1 MSKHYL
7 KSKVYIPVVF
17 AVVVVTSLSAYEFS
31 QKNRLKNIEVSK
43 PALVLETVQET
54 SVAPLGELLGK
65 AEVSFAGGTDERNKN
80 IELGVSKINDKTIL
94 PGEEFS
100 FIKALGSVTE
110 EDGYSVAKVFLNG
123 EVTTGV
129 GGGLCQVSTTLFQS
143 LLKAGLPIT
152 ERHNHSYTVS
162 YYDVGMDATYSDPG
176 VDLKFV
182 NDTAGPLTIK
192 GRTEDKKVVFEI
204 YGISDGRI
212 ATTTEPIISNVV
224 DVPPARYVATTTR
237 SRSESEC
244 VNKPQIGYTSDVI
257 YNVLY
262 PNGDFKTK
270 EFRSK
275 YKPLQ
280 RICYYYGVASTT
292 LTSTRSVR

>member
-1 MSKHYL
+1 MSKHLL

-17 AVVVVTSLSAYEFS
+17 AVVVVTSLSIYELS
-31 QKNRLKNIEVSK
+31 QKNILKNIEVNK
-43 PALVLETVQET
+43 PALVLDTVKE
-54 SVAPLGELLGK
+54 VPLGDLLGK
-65 AEVSFAGGTDERNKN
+65 AEVSFAGGTEERNKN
-80 IELGVSKINDKTIL
+80 IELGVSKLNGKTIL

-110 EDGYSVAKVFLNG
+110 DDGYSVAKVFLNG

-176 VDLKFV
+176 VDLKFI
-182 NDTAGPLTIK
+182 NDTENPLTIK

-204 YGISDGRI
+204 YGKSDGRI
-212 ATTTEPIISNVV
+212 ATTTDPIISNIV

-237 SRSESEC
+237 SSNEPEC
-244 VNKPQIGYTSDVI
+244 INKPQIGYTSEVI

-262 PNGDFKTK
+262 PNGDFKTE
-270 EFRSK
+270 EFKSR

-280 RICYYYGVASTT
+280 RVCYYYGVSTT
-292 LTSTRSVR
+292 TSNMANVLRR

>member
-1 MSKHYL
+1 MSKH
-7 KSKVYIPVVF
+7 SIQPKVYIPAIF
-17 AVVVVTSLSAYEFS
+17 ALAIVTALSIYTS
-31 QKNRLKNIEVSK
+31 THKNNLKNVEVKK
-43 PALVLETVQET
+43 PALVIDTIKEE
-54 SVAPLGELLGK
+54 PIGELLGR
-65 AEVSFAGGTDERNKN
+65 ASVSFAGGTEERNKN
-80 IELGVSKINDKTIL
+80 IELGVSKLNGKTIL

-100 FIKALGSVTE
+100 FIKFLGSVTE

-143 LLKAGLPIT
+143 ALKAGLPIT

-176 VDLKFV
+176 VDLRFV
-182 NDTAGPLTIK
+182 NDTGNPITIK
-192 GRTEDKKVVFEI
+192 GKTEDQKVVFEI
-204 YGISDGRI
+204 YGTKDGRI
-212 ATTTEPIISNVV
+212 ATTTDPIISNVV

-237 SRSESEC
+237 SSSEPEC
-244 VNKPQIGYTSDVI
+244 INKPQIGYTSEVI

-262 PNGDFKTK
+262 PNGDFKTEQFK
-270 EFRSK
+270 SR

-280 RICYYYGVASTT
+280 KVCFYYGIPTT
-292 LTSTRSVR
+292 TPTNFSVR

>member
-1 MSKHYL
+1 MSKHHL
-7 KSKVYIPVVF
+7 QLKVYVPIVF
-17 AVVVVTSLSAYEFS
+17 VIAVLASLSFYEFS
-31 QKNRLKNIEVSK
+31 HKTKLAGVEVNK
-43 PALVLETVQET
+43 PALVLDTVEE
-54 SVAPLGELLGK
+54 VPLGELLGR
-65 AEVSFAGGTDERNKN
+65 AEVSFAGGTEERNKN
-80 IELGVSKINDKTIL
+80 IQLGVEKMNGQVIA

-100 FIKALGSVTE
+100 FIKALGPVTE
-110 EDGYSVAKVFLNG
+110 EDGYSIAKVFLNG
-123 EVTTGV
+123 EVTTGI

-176 VDLKFV
+176 VDLKFI
-182 NDTAGPLTIK
+182 NDTESPLTVK

-204 YGISDGRI
+204 YGKSDGRI
-212 ATTTEPIISNVV
+212 ATTTDPIISNIV
-224 DVPPARYVATTTR
+224 DIPPSRYVATTTR
-237 SRSESEC
+237 SSNEPEC

-270 EFRSK
+270 EFKSK

-280 RICYYYGVASTT
+280 RVCYYYGVA
-292 LTSTRSVR
+292 TSTDGTPNVGR

>member
-1 MSKHYL
+1 MKP
-7 KSKVYIPVVF
+7 KIYIPVILIMVILI
-17 AVVVVTSLSAYEFS
+17 SLSAYKIF
-31 QKNRLKNIEVSK
+31 LKNKISNLEVNK
-43 PALVLETVQET
+43 PALVLNTVQDTVSIE
-54 SVAPLGELLGK
+54 PNDLLGK
-65 AEVSFAGGTDERNKN
+65 AEVSFAGGTEERNKN
-80 IELGVSKINDKTIL
+80 IQLGVDKINGRVIA

-100 FIKALGSVTE
+100 FINTLGPVTE

-182 NDTAGPLTIK
+182 NDTGNPITIK
-192 GRTEDKKVVFEI
+192 GKTEDKKVVFEI
-204 YGISDGRI
+204 YGTSDGRI
-212 ATTTEPIISNVV
+212 ATTTEPLISNIV
-224 DVPPARYVATTTR
+224 DVPPSRYVATTTR
-237 SRSESEC
+237 SSSEPEC
-244 VNKPQIGYTSDVI
+244 INKPQIGYTSEVI

-262 PNGDFKTK
+262 PNGDFIIK
-270 EFRSK
+270 EFKSR

-280 RICYYYGVASTT
+280 RVCYYYGVASTT
-292 LTSTRSVR
+292 RDSLIIKR

>member
-1 MSKHYL
+1 MSKHHL
-7 KSKVYIPVVF
+7 QPRVYIPAIF
-17 AVVVVTSLSAYEFS
+17 ALVVVAGLTVYSSTH
-31 QKNRLKNIEVSK
+31 KNKLKSVEVNK
-43 PALVLETVQET
+43 PALAIDTIKEE
-54 SVAPLGELLGK
+54 PIGELLGK
-65 AEVSFAGGTDERNKN
+65 ASISFEGGTEERNKN
-80 IELGVSKINDKTIL
+80 IELGVSKLNGKTIL

-100 FIKALGSVTE
+100 FIKSLGSVTE

-162 YYDVGMDATYSDPG
+162 YYDVGIDATYSDPG

-182 NDTAGPLTIK
+182 NDTGSPLTIK
-192 GRTEDKKVVFEI
+192 GKTEDKKVVFEI
-204 YGISDGRI
+204 YGTSDGRI

-237 SRSESEC
+237 SSSEPEC
-244 VNKPQIGYTSDVI
+244 VNKPQIGYTSNVI

-270 EFRSK
+270 EFKSR

-280 RICYYYGVASTT
+280 KVCYYYGVSTT
-292 LTSTRSVR
+292 TPTSFSVR

>member
-1 MSKHYL
+1 MSKHHL
-7 KSKVYIPVVF
+7 KPKVYIPIVF
-17 AVVVVTSLSAYEFS
+17 VIAVLASLSFYEFS
-31 QKNRLKNIEVSK
+31 HKNKLVGVEVNN
-43 PALVLETVQET
+43 PALVLDTVKE
-54 SVAPLGELLGK
+54 VPLGELLGR
-65 AEVSFAGGTDERNKN
+65 AEVSFAGGTEERNKN
-80 IELGVSKINDKTIL
+80 IQLGVEKMNGQVIA

-100 FIKALGSVTE
+100 FIKALGPVTE

-176 VDLKFV
+176 VDLKFI
-182 NDTAGPLTIK
+182 NDTESPLTVK

-204 YGISDGRI
+204 YGKSDGRI
-212 ATTTEPIISNVV
+212 ATTTPPIISNIV
-224 DVPPARYVATTTR
+224 DIPPSRYVATTTR
-237 SRSESEC
+237 SGNEPEC
-244 VNKPQIGYTSDVI
+244 INKPQIGYTSDVI

-270 EFRSK
+270 EFKSK

-280 RICYYYGVASTT
+280 RVCYYYGVASSTDSS
-292 LTSTRSVR
+292 LTFKR